1 MKPIIL
7 LSALLMALS
16 GVVNAETLKVKSV
29 ERQLGEQSQ
38 AIIKQGAHGA
48 QAKGLSKQAQSD
60 NSKDS
65 GHAAKQAAPG
75 RTLLQRTEQVS
86 NPDFWIYD
94 AFVTLNVDEDF
105 DGYYSDFT
113 VEFDA
118 DSIYTD
124 VAVYARLYLSRG
136 DVFEEY
142 HTTSIFIIDGDS
154 SQDAF
159 VVESELLSGFP
170 PGDYEVLIELYDAI
184 DDSLVAIFDGNND
197 ADLTFISLE
206 SKTYE
211 ETQSVIIIEEGG
223 SFGYLLLLGLSLM
236 IHRRMRGY

>member
-1 MKPIIL
+1 MKALIL
-7 LSALLMALS
+7 FSAIALS
-16 GVVNAETLKVKSV
+16 GLNFAYAEEIKVKSV
-29 ERQLGEQSQ
+29 ERQFD
-38 AIIKQGAHGA
+38 K
-48 QAKGLSKQAQSD
+48 QSD
-60 NSKDS
+60 AIVKSNSDVATDNANADKS
-65 GHAAKQAAPG
+65 SSAQHQLKQAAPS
-75 RTLLQRTEQVS
+75 RKISRESAQVS

-105 DGYYSDFT
+105 DGYYSDFS

-118 DSIYTD
+118 DSVYTNA
-124 VAVYARLYLSRG
+124 AVYARLYLSRG

-142 HTTSIFIIDGDS
+142 HTTSIFYIDGDS

-159 VVESELLSGFP
+159 IVDSELLSGFP

-206 SKTYE
+206 SKTFE
-211 ETQSVIIIEEGG
+211 EVETVIIIDEGG
-223 SFGYLLLLGLSLM
+223 SFGYLVLLVVTIL
-236 IHRRMRGY
+236 IRRQISRC